1 MPQRKLLHESTSST
15 LERKGNVWEAVILT
29 PGKGSSGTYAE
40 DMIAANITGAF
51 PAGTKHW
58 FNHPTEDKPH
68 RDPRDQWGVS
78 VEDATHAPG
87 VGGKTKIKILEHW
100 RPVVEALAEEGQ
112 ADLSIWVMG
121 ESDEDGNVT
130 ALFPDRQNSVDLV
143 GYPGR
148 PGSALTTKLLES
160 ARAASGIQPP
170 TASVEDP
177 NRKDHNMEKWEEAI
191 ADIRT
196 LVTSSITESKAAL
209 TAAEARATKAE
220 ADAQAALDSVD
231 VKVKEAVTALSQ
243 KLESIKDAKLAPKQE
258 KALIAA
264 AEAGEDITTK
274 LAEAIEVF
282 TEFKTLSEAGGGSFI
297 RGSESAGFEF
307 SAYGKAGK

>member
-1 MPQRKLLHESTSST
+1 MTRTLLHESTST
-15 LERKGNVWEAVILT
+15 ALEKRGNVWEAVILT
-29 PGKGSSGTYAE
+29 PGQGSSGKYAE
-40 DMIAANITGAF
+40 EMIAENITGAF

-58 FNHPTEDKPH
+58 FNHPTEENPT

-78 VEDATHAPG
+78 VESASHTPG

-112 ADLSIWVMG
+112 ADLSVWVMG
-121 ESDEDGNVT
+121 ETDEDGNVT

-160 ARAASGIQPP
+160 ARAASSNQPP
-170 TASVEDP
+170 TASVEEP

-196 LVTSSITESKAAL
+196 LVTTSITESKAAL

-220 ADAQAALDSVD
+220 ADAQAAVDSVD
-231 VKVKEAVTALSQ
+231 AKVKEAVTALTQ
-243 KLESIKDAKLAPKQE
+243 KLEAIKAAKLIPSLE
-258 KALIAA
+258 KPLVAA
-264 AEAGEDITTK
+264 AEAGEDITAK
-274 LAEAIEVF
+274 LAEAVAVVAEVQ
-282 TEFKTLSEAGGGSFI
+282 TLAEAGGGSFV
-297 RGSESAGFEF
+297 RGSESATDFEF
-307 SAYGKAGK
+307 SGFGGKK